1 MALWSNTDA
10 LASKPKYLTK
20 KNAFDATS
28 ASVVSAADD
37 TIKMVGHGFVTGDAV
52 EYVSAGTPPTG
63 ITSGTTYFAIRVDS
77 DTVKLATSSANA
89 LAGTPVVN
97 ITAVGTGTADTL
109 QLTAPTLVFVDA
121 QEAQVTA
128 NKAKG
133 ITGAGWWLYRTYTD
147 AQSVT
152 RHKAECLVAMTVSA
166 ASAGDAEDTIAADLA
181 ITISAQPQN
190 VSVTAP
196 APATFSATATVNSA
210 SVTLTYQWQIQQEGS
225 GAWTNITGAT
235 AASYTTG
242 ATATG
247 DGAGATDGDN
257 YRVVITTTDGGVS
270 VTSNAATLTVA

>member
-28 ASVVSAADD
+28 ASVVSTADD

-63 ITSGTTYFAIRVDS
+63 ITSGTTYYAIRVDS

-109 QLTAPTLVFVDA
+109 QLTAPTLIFVDA
-121 QEAQVTA
+121 QEAQVAA

-133 ITGAGWWLYRTYTD
+133 ITGAGWWLYRTFTD
-147 AQSVT
+147 AQSAV
-152 RHKAECLVAMTVSA
+152 RHKAECLVAMAVSA
-166 ASAGDAEDTIAADLA
+166 SAAGDAEDTIAADLA

-190 VSVTAP
+190 ASVTAP
-196 APATFSATATVNSA
+196 ATATFSVTATVNGA
-210 SVTLTYQWQIQQEGS
+210 VGLTYQWQVQQEGT
-225 GAWTNITGAT
+225 GAWANITGAT

-257 YRVVITTTDGGVS
+257 YRVVITTADGGVS
-270 VTSNAATLTVA
+270 VTSNAASLTVA